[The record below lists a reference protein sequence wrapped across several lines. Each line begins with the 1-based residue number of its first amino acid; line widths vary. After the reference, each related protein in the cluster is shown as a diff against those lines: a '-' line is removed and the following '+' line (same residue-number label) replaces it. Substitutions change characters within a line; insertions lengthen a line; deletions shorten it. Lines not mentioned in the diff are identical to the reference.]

1 MIQSSRSPAQDD
13 LYACLASQH
22 GLGHVGMARL
32 LRAFGSA
39 AEVYAAGPEAWR
51 AAHPQASAGLIASLG
66 RGPDLPA
73 WERLQE
79 QCAAHRIRITAPGWP
94 GYPRVLEALEAP
106 PPLLYL
112 RGRWREEDARAVALV
127 GTRTPTAYGREAA
140 RAFARD
146 LAAAGY
152 TVVSGLALG
161 IDAAAHQGALDAGG
175 RTLAVI
181 GCGLDLDY
189 PAENRAVRRRID
201 GDPDGPG
208 AVISEFP
215 PGTTAW
221 PSHFPRRNRLISAL
235 SRAIVVVE
243 AGGKSG
249 ALLTAEYARA
259 QGRLLFAVPGPI
271 FSGVSTGTNALLR
284 DGARPA
290 ISVADVI
297 AAVEDGEAPGGENVP
312 SASSRVSGSAPAR
325 PPTRRSPAA
334 DRAASRVVG
343 GRPAARVRVEDPV
356 LALWD
361 PQERQGSSGAG
372 EGGQADEACPLDTLA
387 ARAEARGLWPP
398 GRAAAALLERLLL
411 LEMRGLVRRLP
422 GAVYRRV

>member
-1 MIQSSRSPAQDD
+1 MASHPSSGPDPV
-13 LYACLASQH
+13 YGCLASQH
-22 GLGHVGMARL
+22 GLGAVGLARL
-32 LRAFGSA
+32 LATFGSA
-39 AEVYAAGPEAWR
+39 EAVYGAGPDAWR
-51 AAHPQASAGLIASLG
+51 AAHPPLSAAVVASLE
-66 RGPDLPA
+66 RGPDVSV
-73 WERLQE
+73 WERLRE
-79 QCAAHRIRITAPGWP
+79 ACAARRIVIAAPGGA
-94 GYPRVLEALEAP
+94 GYPRVLETLEAP

-112 RGRWREEDARAVALV
+112 RGAWREEDARAVALV

-201 GDPDGPG
+201 GGPEGPG

-249 ALLTAEYARA
+249 ALLTADYARA
-259 QGRLLFAVPGPI
+259 QQRLLFAVPGPI

-297 AAVEDGEAPGGENVP
+297 AAVESGERPESGAVP
-312 SASSRVSGSAPAR
+312 SGRPAR
-325 PPTRRSPAA
+325 KARTPAA
-334 DRAASRVVG
+334 DLTAPRSG
-343 GRPAARVRVEDPV
+343 SGRPAPRGKTEDPV
-356 LALWD
+356 LALWE
-361 PQERQGSSGAG
+361 PRERLSGADEAG
-372 EGGQADEACPLDTLA
+372 PADEACPLDTLA
-387 ARAEARGLWPP
+387 ARAEARGMWPP
-398 GRAAAALLERLLL
+398 GRAAAALLERLLF